1 MVFNEVIN
9 VKINGILFSLKV
21 VEDSHGPLRISMP
34 KDLDTKINV
43 SDYDLDYSPLED
55 WQGKEEEEDFF
66 ISFEEDD
73 NCSLFNSRVCAT

>member
-1 MVFNEVIN
+1 MRTKDSMVFNEVIN

-55 WQGKEEEEDFF
+55 
-66 ISFEEDD
+66 
-73 NCSLFNSRVCAT
+73 